1 MAMRRCC
8 ETMNTA
14 LSPPGIWPEKEFF
27 EAKLKEQAG
36 RHLKANDTAYNL
48 EPNVK
53 TGPGGLRDIQTI
65 GWVAKR
71 HFGAESL
78 DGLARRGF
86 VTASELRRLKQ
97 AQSFLWKVRFGLH
110 IVTGRREDR
119 LLFDHQLEARA
130 DVRLRGCLL
139 HPRGRAVHAALL
151 PHRDGCEPAQ

>member
-1 MAMRRCC
+1 MRD
-8 ETMNTA
+8 
-14 LSPPGIWPEKEFF
+14 L
-27 EAKLKEQAG
+27 
-36 RHLKANDTAYNL
+36 
-48 EPNVK
+48 
-53 TGPGGLRDIQTI
+53 QTI

-119 LLFDHQLEARA
+119 LLFDHQLKLAQLFGYEDSSYTLAVEQFMQRYYRTVMDA
-130 DVRLRGCLL
+130 SLLNELLAAAVQRGY
-139 HPRGRAVHAALL
+139 PDQGRGRHPAAERAL
-151 PHRDGCEPAQ
+151 PGTQRIARGAPR